1 MKAIKLILGGAA
13 LLLAAS
19 ATAQM
24 KCTMPNGVT
33 ITKQL
38 GECPHDAVA
47 AFTLDGKPLQKPS
60 ETPEGKARAAQAQ
73 EAKQKKE
80 EKQKAKEKA
89 VVEAN
94 LKRMDEELAQ
104 LKKKRDADAE
114 QRRQS
119 VREEGCKVLGL
130 SRPRCKT
137 DFSWLDGSLII
148 ISTHLLPYNIDTI
161 CQNYASV
168 IRKTLLESRLG
179 NGWTIRINYS
189 PTGKTIS
196 ECQF

>member
-1 MKAIKLILGGAA
+1 M
-13 LLLAAS
+13 LAAS

-38 GECPHDAVA
+38 GGCPHDAVA

-73 EAKQKKE
+73 EAKRMQE
-80 EKQKAKEKA
+80 DQQKAKEKA

-94 LKRMDEELAQ
+94 LKRMDEELSQ
-104 LKKKRDADAE
+104 QKKKSDADAQ
-114 QRRQS
+114 QRREVVYAQA
-119 VREEGCKVLGL
+119 CAVLGF
-130 SRPRCKT
+130 PKHRCNT
-137 DFSWLDGSLII
+137 EFSWRHGSLIN
-148 ISTHLLPYNIDTI
+148 ISTVLLPADIDAI
-161 CQNYASV
+161 CQSYASA
-168 IRKTLLESRLG
+168 IRKSLLENRLG
-179 NGWTIRINYS
+179 NGWTIRINFS

-196 ECQF
+196 ECHF